1 MSDLNLRPVEKIGQ
15 ISSKEFTEK
24 YFNPHIP
31 VVLKEF
37 SKDWPALKKW
47 NVDYFKQT
55 YGENLVKT
63 YSSDFKNPGKSYMGV
78 ARMIKFK
85 DFLDKVLTSNPNLK
99 MFLYNIKKE
108 CPELAKDIIKPSL
121 VKGFSDNFYFM
132 FFGAKGNET
141 HLHIDIDMGHVFH
154 TTFDGKKRFI
164 LFPENE
170 SRHLYRHPFT
180 VRSYADA
187 DHPDFK
193 TFPRMK
199 EAKGYE
205 VILEPGETLFIPA
218 GFWHQVFYEENSF
231 ALALR
236 CANQS
241 WLKRLEGVYN
251 VLIMQVADRLLNSLF
266 GKKWFEWKESRA
278 RLLAEI

>member
-1 MSDLNLRPVEKIGQ
+1 MNELNLQAVDKVEN
-15 ISSKEFTEK
+15 ISSKDFK
-24 YFNPHIP
+24 RLYFKPLIP
-31 VVLKEF
+31 VVLKDF
-37 SKDWPALKKW
+37 AKDWPALKKW
-47 NVDYFKQT
+47 NVDYFKKT
-55 YGENLVKT
+55 YGDNLVKT
-63 YSSDFKNPGKSYMGV
+63 YNSDFKKPGKSYMGV
-78 ARMIKFK
+78 ARLIKFK

-108 CPELAKDIIKPSL
+108 CPTLAKDIIKPNL

-154 TTFDGKKRFI
+154 TTFNGKKRFI

-193 TFPRMK
+193 KYPKMK
-199 EAKGYE
+199 LAKGYE
-205 VILEPGETLFIPA
+205 VTIEPGETLFIPA
-218 GFWHQVFYEENSF
+218 GYWHQVFYEEDSF

-241 WLKRLEGVYN
+241 FMKRLEGIYN
-251 VLIMQVADRLLNSLF
+251 VLFMQVFDRILNSLL
-266 GKKWFEWKESRA
+266 GKKWFNWKTHRA
-278 RLLAEI
+278 KQLAEA